1 MEINK
6 EGYININNLINQTNK
21 IYQIQL
27 NNNFCIIKNIG
38 KAESPPDIIIKE
50 NFGNNNNLSLYS
62 CVYNNNEIINNKIMY
77 PIIKLI
83 NKEKDN
89 EYTSSIGIKF
99 IEKIDLEKNLKDFEL
114 YFVKNLEK
122 SEFIINLKIN
132 EEINKDNII
141 EKIIE
146 LSFKY

>member
-1 MEINK
+1 
-6 EGYININNLINQTNK
+6 
-21 IYQIQL
+21 
-27 NNNFCIIKNIG
+27 
-38 KAESPPDIIIKE
+38 
-50 NFGNNNNLSLYS
+50 
-62 CVYNNNEIINNKIMY
+62 MY